1 MKFYVYAHKDL
12 NGNIFYV
19 GKGTKVRMTRL
30 LKEGHYN
37 SRSVQ
42 YLEKV
47 KELNFEY
54 TYEIL
59 AECSTNLEAEKL
71 EKEYFDLLSKTCILT
86 NKNRPSSTKEI
97 CFEQMNN
104 LLYYDET
111 SPSGLRNKIEI
122 RSGKNQNVIRKRVGD
137 IAGTLNSAGYYII
150 NIKATLYLAHRIIYL
165 LHYGEIDSSL
175 VVDHIDRNSQNNN
188 IDNLRSVT
196 QKTNTLNLSLKSN
209 NKSGINGVMHDPQ
222 RNRFR
227 AYITKDGKQVSKTF
241 SIKIYGFEKAKQL
254 ATEAR
259 DELLLLIK
267 DQSYHEFP

>member
-137 IAGTLNSAGYYII
+137 IAGTLNSKGYYII
-150 NIKATLYLAHRIIYL
+150 NHNYKLYLAHRIVYL
-165 LHYGEIDSSL
+165 LHNKNLESSL
-175 VVDHIDRNSQNNN
+175 VVDHIDNNKQNNN
-188 IDNLRSVT
+188 IENLRLVT
-196 QKTNTLNLSLKSN
+196 QKINMENVGLKSN
-209 NKSGINGVMHDPQ
+209 NNSGITGVLHDIK

-227 AYITKDGKQVSKTF
+227 AYISMNGKQVAKSF

-259 DELLLLIK
+259 DNLLVLFRHH
-267 DQSYHEFP
+267 SCS